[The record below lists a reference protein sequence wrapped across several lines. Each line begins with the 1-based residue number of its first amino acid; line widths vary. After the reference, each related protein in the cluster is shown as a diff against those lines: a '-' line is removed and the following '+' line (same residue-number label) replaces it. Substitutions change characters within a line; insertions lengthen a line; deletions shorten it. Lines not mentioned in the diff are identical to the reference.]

1 MSKLRCIVVDDEPLA
16 MDIMESHINKNPNIE
31 LIGKCS
37 SALEAAQ
44 LLKHETPDLLLLD
57 VQMPEITGM
66 EFAKTI
72 DTSQILVVFTTAYQE
87 YAAEAFEINA
97 LDYLVKPIPYP
108 RFEAMCTK
116 AMEFVELRK
125 DASEI
130 SNAPESGH
138 IFVKSDQKM
147 LKVNYSEIKYI
158 EAFADYVKIYIHEGK
173 RIVTLQT
180 MKKMNELLPQ
190 SQFCRIHRSYIINL
204 SRIKSYNGTEVNI
217 DEKVIPIGKNFKQDF
232 VAQMKS

>member
-57 VQMPEITGM
+57 IQMPEITGM

-217 DEKVIPIGKNFKQDF
+217 DEKGVPIGKNFKQDF

>member
-72 DTSQILVVFTTAYQE
+72 DFFLC
-87 YAAEAFEINA
+87 
-97 LDYLVKPIPYP
+97 L
-108 RFEAMCTK
+108 
-116 AMEFVELRK
+116 
-125 DASEI
+125 
-130 SNAPESGH
+130 
-138 IFVKSDQKM
+138 
-147 LKVNYSEIKYI
+147 
-158 EAFADYVKIYIHEGK
+158 
-173 RIVTLQT
+173 TLQAI
-180 MKKMNELLPQ
+180 ELT
-190 SQFCRIHRSYIINL
+190 Y
-204 SRIKSYNGTEVNI
+204 
-217 DEKVIPIGKNFKQDF
+217 
-232 VAQMKS
+232 